1 MFAGESGGGFGKSM
15 LICLIFNKKGIYNRP
30 IRVFDVR
37 RQGGAFFN
45 GKNKGD
51 FPRAYFFIEFYLKS
65 IIIDM
70 LELMTGPMQS
80 SGLFA

>member
-1 MFAGESGGGFGKSM
+1 MRGTPEDLEKVRLFDYY
-15 LICLIFNKKGIYNRP
+15 LTKKGIYNRP

>member
-1 MFAGESGGGFGKSM
+1 MRETPEDLEKVRLFDYY
-15 LICLIFNKKGIYNRP
+15 LTNKEIYNRP

-45 GKNKGD
+45 GKSRGY
-51 FPRAYFFIEFYLKS
+51 FPRAYFCIEFYFKS

-70 LELMTGPMQS
+70 LELMIGPMQS